1 MIEFSHFSYTFP
13 GRDAPALHDLSLRIA
28 EGAFVLVTGTSGAGK
43 STLLRALSGLV
54 PHFSGG
60 RVSGQIRVNGHDPLV
75 EGPRALSRV
84 AGTVFQNPEAQAV
97 LERVEA
103 EIAFGLENAAVP
115 LAEMRERVEEVLA
128 LLDLRALRDR
138 RLSTL
143 SGGERQRVAIATA
156 LALRP
161 QVLVLD
167 EPTSQLDPEAAAD
180 LLEALARLNR
190 QLDLTVVLA
199 EHRLERVLPY
209 ANRVVALAD
218 GELVAEGPVPEVLD
232 RIPQLPPVATLGR
245 SLGWETLPQTLAQ
258 ARRLLARDGH
268 SNVPGPNG
276 SAGRRPNG
284 SGAGNGH
291 SPAPLLH
298 VHDLDFAYGQTP
310 ILRGVSFEVHPG
322 EVVALMGANG
332 SGKTT
337 LLKTIV
343 GLLPAGRGEVWLNG
357 RLTAGRDVAEIA
369 QEVAYL
375 PQTPDDLLFA
385 DTVREELAIT
395 LRNHGRSPDAA
406 QIDPLLARLGL
417 STLAGHYPRD
427 LSVGQR
433 QRVALGA
440 VMVTHPSLLL
450 LDEPTRGLDYA
461 AKQELVAL
469 WRQWRAEGMGLL
481 LVTHDVELVA
491 RVADRVL
498 FLEEGSLVQ
507 EGPAAAV
514 FDALPRFAPQVARLF
529 PGRGWLTVED
539 ALAGLNV
546 PG

>member
-1 MIEFSHFSYTFP
+1 MIEFSHFFYTYP
-13 GRDAPALHDLSLRIA
+13 GREAPALHDLSLRIA
-28 EGAFVLVTGTSGAGK
+28 KGAFVLITGTSGAGK

-60 RVSGQIRVNGHDPLV
+60 RVSGQIRVDGHNPLA

-103 EIAFGLENAAVP
+103 EIAFGLENAAIP

-128 LLDLRALRDR
+128 LLDLRPLRDR

-167 EPTSQLDPEAAAD
+167 EPTSQLDPEAAAE

-190 QLDLTVVLA
+190 QLDLTIVLA

-209 ANRVVALAD
+209 ADRVVALAD

-245 SLGWETLPQTLAQ
+245 SLGWETLPQTLTQ
-258 ARRLLARDGH
+258 ARRFLAREGR
-268 SNVPGPNG
+268 STIPGPNG
-276 SAGRRPNG
+276 STRRQSNG
-284 SGAGNGH
+284 SAGGNGH
-291 SPAPLLH
+291 RPAPLLH
-298 VHDLDFAYGQTP
+298 VSDLHFAYGQTP
-310 ILRGVSFEVHPG
+310 LLRGVSFEVHPG

-385 DTVREELAIT
+385 DSVREELAIT

-406 QIDPLLARLGL
+406 QIDSLLARLGL

-461 AKQELVAL
+461 AKQELAAL

-491 RVADRVL
+491 QVADRVL
-498 FLEEGSLVQ
+498 FLEEGGVAQ
-507 EGPAAAV
+507 AGPAAAV

-529 PGRGWLTVED
+529 PGRGWLTVDD